1 MDIVTKISAVIG
13 LICIAAVLLGY
24 PVMLLWNYCLVGAID
39 GINEIGFFQA
49 IGLNLL
55 TSILFKT
62 SVNKND

>member
-1 MDIVTKISAVIG
+1 MDTVTKISAVIG

>member
-1 MDIVTKISAVIG
+1 METITKISAVVG
-13 LICIAAVLLGY
+13 LICIVAVLLGY
-24 PVMLLWNYCLVGAID
+24 PVMLLWNWCLVGAID

-55 TSILFKT
+55 TSILFKA